1 MGFSGAV
8 LTSKAARG
16 LHLCTWQRQTVFM
29 VGGISFVADVVIVF
43 TLRQCKACGFMVQ
56 VHHEAR
62 DFILAPISV
71 FYSICLPLGVF
82 GRGSSKV
89 EESAQ
94 VEFGFSP
101 AHPPL
106 WRLL

>member
-62 DFILAPISV
+62 DFILACSTVFVCLSV
-71 FYSICLPLGVF
+71 YSAEGVQ
-82 GRGSSKV
+82 RSRK
-89 EESAQ
+89 A
-94 VEFGFSP
+94 
-101 AHPPL
+101 
-106 WRLL
+106 RK